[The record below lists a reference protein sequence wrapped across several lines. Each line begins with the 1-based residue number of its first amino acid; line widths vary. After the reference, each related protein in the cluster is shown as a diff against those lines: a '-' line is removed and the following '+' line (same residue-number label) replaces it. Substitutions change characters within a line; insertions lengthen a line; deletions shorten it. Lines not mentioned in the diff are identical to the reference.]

1 MNTRTIKWFT
11 KFVTSLIERNKKL
24 KEIRQMKQTMP
35 WQEYRP
41 TVDKELHEW
50 LTPLINMAG
59 VDFVVKGQEKIPADG
74 PVIFTPNHSGAFDI
88 PAIVLT
94 TTKSPIFMA
103 KKELGKIP
111 LLKSWMDAVDCVFV
125 DRANK
130 QSAHSSLQNAIDAVN
145 DGRSLVIFPEGTR
158 SKTGELGEFRGGA
171 MKIAM
176 ETGATVLPVLIE
188 GTRERLE
195 ETGDITSGTVYVTYL
210 DPIATTGLT
219 KEDFYKMPSQIRAL
233 LQNERDKQRAEK
245 SKEIKADIVE

>member
-1 MNTRTIKWFT
+1 MDARTLKWFT
-11 KFVTSLIERNKKL
+11 KFFTSLVERNKRL
-24 KEIRQMKQTMP
+24 KEIQQMKKTMP

-41 TVDKELHEW
+41 VVDKELHEW

-59 VDFVVKGQEKIPADG
+59 VDFVVKGQEKVSADG
-74 PVIFTPNHSGAFDI
+74 PVIFTPNHAGAFDI

-111 LLKSWMDAVDCVFV
+111 FLKSWMDAVDCVFV

-130 QSAHSSLQNAIDAVN
+130 QSAHSSLQSAIDAVK

-176 ETGATVLPVLIE
+176 ETGAKVVPVLIE
-188 GTRERLE
+188 GTRARLE
-195 ETGDITSGTVYVTYL
+195 ETGNITSGTVYVTYL
-210 DPIATTGLT
+210 DPIVTEGLT

-233 LQNERDKQRAEK
+233 LQNERDKQKAEK
-245 SKEIKADIVE
+245 TNEINADIVE